1 MIRLIVKPLSG
12 RQKRNNVAWILIL
25 LIIMIYSVW
34 VNPAESNI
42 TTCRFHELT
51 GLDCPTCGISR
62 SFFAF
67 SRFNF
72 LDAFKYHIFGP
83 VLFTLFLIFFI
94 YFTIE
99 LITKKNI
106 KIESI
111 YIKLKWLSWILIST
125 WIVTW
130 LFKIVH

>member
-83 VLFTLFLIFFI
+83 ALFTLLLILLI
-94 YFTIE
+94 YFAIE
-99 LITKKNI
+99 LVTKNNI
-106 KIESI
+106 KIVST
-111 YIKLKWLSWILIST
+111 YIKFKWLTGILIST